1 MPKTSQNDLKLLN
14 DFQHLDS
21 TEWDAIRYLE
31 TQKLYNC
38 TPGYT
43 DIDLN
48 EEVKA
53 YESPRHLIHA
63 DRAFAALT
71 MCAIK
76 QRESLQTILRE
87 LLSLAKESNSLS
99 YDCLEGK
106 INELFSAGDFLKN
119 SSDLLQL
126 ICGHRA
132 EIIQM
137 RRDCVTK
144 QVKDPLLKTSLKK
157 IPPTATN
164 LFNAEKFAAV
174 IEKAG
179 GVRKCF
185 WPLKKASISSTSQAE
200 HNKPSTSSQGVAS
213 RKKPT
218 QGCSHGPCS
227 GAHYAHATNCHNP
240 PPQGGYSSHYPSQG
254 YNHHS
259 VAPNNQNSFRG
270 RSYRTNTRG
279 QGQNKAGQKRTSS
292 QSQPQ
297 HNQDSKRKKF

>member
-126 ICGHRA
+126 I
-132 EIIQM
+132 
-137 RRDCVTK
+137 
-144 QVKDPLLKTSLKK
+144 
-157 IPPTATN
+157 
-164 LFNAEKFAAV
+164 
-174 IEKAG
+174 
-179 GVRKCF
+179 
-185 WPLKKASISSTSQAE
+185 
-200 HNKPSTSSQGVAS
+200 
-213 RKKPT
+213 
-218 QGCSHGPCS
+218 
-227 GAHYAHATNCHNP
+227 
-240 PPQGGYSSHYPSQG
+240 
-254 YNHHS
+254 
-259 VAPNNQNSFRG
+259 
-270 RSYRTNTRG
+270 
-279 QGQNKAGQKRTSS
+279 
-292 QSQPQ
+292 
-297 HNQDSKRKKF
+297 